1 MSTGGESGSWRTVY
15 YKAASGKVPVREF
28 IEEQDAKTQERIRAD
43 FGRLRSFGAALGF
56 PYVRKLEGREFWELR
71 TRVGAD
77 AYRTFYFAYS
87 GRRFVLLH
95 AFQKK
100 SQKTPQKE
108 LDTAEARMKDYIER
122 DEQTREKGRRRKR

>member
-1 MSTGGESGSWRTVY
+1 MSSRPEGESWRTVY
-15 YKAASGKVPVREF
+15 YKNASGRVPVREF

-43 FGRLRSFGAALGF
+43 LGRLRRFGSALGF
-56 PYVRKLEGREFWELR
+56 PYVRKLEGREVWELR
-71 TRVGAD
+71 TRVGGD

-100 SQKTPQKE
+100 SQKTPQKA

-122 DEQTREKGRRRKR
+122 DKESRRRKKQ

>member
-1 MSTGGESGSWRTVY
+1 MSSRPEGESWRTVY
-15 YKAASGKVPVREF
+15 YRNASGRVPVREF

-43 FGRLRSFGAALGF
+43 LGRLRRFGSALGF
-56 PYVRKLEGREFWELR
+56 PYVRKLEGREVWELR
-71 TRVGAD
+71 TRVGGD

-122 DEQTREKGRRRKR
+122 DKESRRRKKQ

>member
-1 MSTGGESGSWRTVY
+1 MSGGRESESWRAVY
-15 YKAASGKVPVREF
+15 YKNAFGRVPVREF
-28 IEEQDAKTQERIRAD
+28 IEQQDAKTQERIRAD
-43 FGRLRSFGAALGF
+43 LGRLRRFGLALSL

-71 TRVGAD
+71 TRVGGD

-87 GRRFVLLH
+87 GKKFVLLH

-122 DEQTREKGRRRKR
+122 DKESRRRKK